1 MSDMWFLFVENV
13 AVLEVATQNLFHEEN
28 SNDKDEDDDDDD
40 NDDDSSI
47 SDDDSWPK
55 VVRMN
60 CIMVYTQDFK
70 ISAWIDHFCCYQIK
84 IQLVWFMSCL
94 SVVNESVS
102 TLLTLFSTHKWHS
115 VKICWFLLVL
125 WA

>member
-1 MSDMWFLFVENV
+1 MFVENV

-70 ISAWIDHFCCYQIK
+70 ISA
-84 IQLVWFMSCL
+84 
-94 SVVNESVS
+94 
-102 TLLTLFSTHKWHS
+102 
-115 VKICWFLLVL
+115 
-125 WA
+125 